1 MITEFEYCKNT
12 YIYDDQ
18 SGWIEKPLY
27 GGKLTEKI
35 CPIFHETPTEMTL
48 DHISHTDSEK
58 VYILRAILHGYAYG
72 VGKGERL
79 KATELRR
86 SLGID

>member
-1 MITEFEYCKNT
+1 MVTEFEYGKDT

-18 SGWIEKPLY
+18 SGWIEKLLY

-35 CPIFHETPTEMTL
+35 CPIFHEAPTEMNL
-48 DHISHTDSEK
+48 DYISLTDSEK
-58 VYILRAILHGYAYG
+58 VYILRAILHGYIYG
-72 VGKGERL
+72 VDRGERL

-86 SLGID
+86 ALGID

>member
-1 MITEFEYCKNT
+1 MVTEFEYYKDT

-18 SGWIEKPLY
+18 SGWIEKLLY

-35 CPIFHETPTEMTL
+35 CPIFHEAPTEMTL
-48 DHISHTDSEK
+48 DHISLTDSEK
-58 VYILRAILHGYAYG
+58 VYILRAILHGYIYG
-72 VGKGERL
+72 VDRGERL

-86 SLGID
+86 ALGID

>member
-1 MITEFEYCKNT
+1 MTIKFEYGKDN

-18 SGWIEKPLY
+18 SGWVEKLIY

-35 CPIFHETPTEMTL
+35 CPILHEAPIETDL
-48 DHISHTDSEK
+48 DHISLTDSQK
-58 VYILRAILHGYAYG
+58 VYVLKAILHGYVYG

>member
-1 MITEFEYCKNT
+1 MVTEFEYYKDA

-18 SGWIEKPLY
+18 SGWIEKLLY

-35 CPIFHETPTEMTL
+35 CPIFHEAPAEMAL
-48 DHISHTDSEK
+48 DHISLTDSEK
-58 VYILRAILHGYAYG
+58 VYILRAILHGYIYG

-79 KATELRR
+79 KATELRKA
-86 SLGID
+86 LGID